1 MPLFRRRP
9 AAPAPEE
16 APQSVLTPELMRQIR
31 RIEIRTRHLVDQS
44 FGGEYHSVFKGR
56 GMAFD
61 EVRPYQPGD
70 EVRTIDWNVTARTGE
85 PHVKRFVEERELTV
99 LLVVDVSASFDVGTR
114 GRFKRDL
121 AAELGAVLAF
131 AATTNHDRVGL
142 VLFSDKVELLV
153 PPRKGRRHVLRL
165 VRELL
170 TTRPTGRGT
179 NVRLALDTANRVL
192 ARRGILFLISDFQTD
207 IGRFRTT
214 LAATRRRHDVVA
226 VELTDPL
233 EAEIPAVGLLRLA
246 DAEHGAH
253 ALVDTSSP
261 RWRAA
266 HAAARAAHAA
276 DLTAALRDGG
286 VDRIAVTTGVD
297 YAPAL
302 ASFFQRR
309 ARTRRRA
316 GRRRSAA

>member
-1 MPLFRRRP
+1 MDPLKR
-9 AAPAPEE
+9 
-16 APQSVLTPELMRQIR
+16 
-31 RIEIRTRHLVDQS
+31 LVDQS

-85 PHVKRFVEERELTV
+85 PHIKRFVEERELTV
-99 LLVVDVSASFDVGTR
+99 LLVVDVSGSFDVGSR
-114 GRFKRDL
+114 GRFKREL

-142 VLFSDKVELLV
+142 VLFSDQVELLV

-170 TTRPTGRGT
+170 ATRPRGRGT
-179 NVRLALDTANRVL
+179 DLRLAIDTARRVL
-192 ARRGILFLISDFQTD
+192 DHRGIVFVISDFQGD
-207 IGRFRTT
+207 PSPYRRA
-214 LAATRRRHDVVA
+214 LAMLGRRHDVVA
-226 VELTDPL
+226 VELRDPL
-233 EAEIPAVGLLRLA
+233 EAELPAVGLLRLT
-246 DAEHGAH
+246 DAETGATVV
-253 ALVDTSSP
+253 ADTASR

-266 HAAARAAHAA
+266 HAAARAAQRAA
-276 DLTAALRDGG
+276 LAAALRDAG
-286 VDRIAVTTGVD
+286 VDRVAVTTGVD

-302 ASFFQRR
+302 ATFFQRR
-309 ARTRRRA
+309 ARARRRGA
-316 GRRRSAA
+316 RRGAA

>member
-1 MPLFRRRP
+1 MPWFRRR
-9 AAPAPEE
+9 AAPAPAASP
-16 APQSVLTPELMRQIR
+16 APLVTPELMRQIR

-85 PHVKRFVEERELTV
+85 PHIKRFVEERELTV
-99 LLVVDVSASFDVGTR
+99 LLVVDVSGSFDVGSR
-114 GRFKRDL
+114 GRFKREL

-142 VLFSDKVELLV
+142 VLFSDRIEGLV

-170 TTRPTGRGT
+170 ATRPRGRGT
-179 NVRLALDTANRVL
+179 DIRLALDTARRVL
-192 ARRGILFLISDFQTD
+192 DHRGIVFLISDFQAEPAAY
-207 IGRFRTT
+207 RTA
-214 LAATRRRHDVVA
+214 LAMLGRRHDVVA
-226 VELTDPL
+226 VALSDPL
-233 EAEIPAVGLLRLA
+233 EAELPPVGLLRLT
-246 DAEHGAH
+246 DAETGA
-253 ALVDTSSP
+253 AVVADTRSK
-261 RWRAA
+261 RWQRA
-266 HAAARAAHAA
+266 HAAARSAHHAA
-276 DLTAALRDGG
+276 VAGALRDAG
-286 VDRIAVTTGVD
+286 VDRIAVATGVD

-302 ASFFQRR
+302 TAFFQRR
-309 ARTRRRA
+309 VRTRRRSP
-316 GRRRSAA
+316 RRRALA

>member
-1 MPLFRRRP
+1 MPFFRRRA
-9 AAPAPEE
+9 AAPPPEPAPL
-16 APQSVLTPELMRQIR
+16 LTPELMRQIR

-85 PHVKRFVEERELTV
+85 PYVKRFVEERELTV
-99 LLVVDVSASFDVGTR
+99 LLVVDVSGSFDVGSR

-142 VLFSDKVELLV
+142 ILFSDRIECLV

-170 TTRPTGRGT
+170 ATKPTGRGT
-179 NVRLALDTANRVL
+179 NLRLALDTANRVL
-192 ARRGILFLISDFQTD
+192 ARRGILFLISDFQSD
-207 IGRFRTT
+207 PARYRNV
-214 LAATRRRHDVVA
+214 LAATRRRHDLVA

-233 EAEIPAVGLLRLA
+233 DAAIPAVGLLRLE
-246 DAEHGAH
+246 DAESGAILTADTDSKRWRQAH
-253 ALVDTSSP
+253 AAAK
-261 RWRAA
+261 AA
-266 HAAARAAHAA
+266 HAAA
-276 DLTAALRDGG
+276 LTSALRDSG
-286 VDRIAVTTGVD
+286 VERVSVSTDAD

-309 ARTRRRA
+309 ARTRMRG
-316 GRRRSAA
+316 GRRRPAA